1 MKKLALLTA
10 GTATA
15 LLFAA
20 SAPTMTA
27 LRELTICRSFPGFL
41 MELPEPLTYSHTER
55 ITTSLA
61 VSSVVPQDENESRY
75 EALAS
80 KKPQKR
86 ATKTRAKKSSKR
98 IQSRRGTVL
107 VVDDVPDVTEMI
119 QLLLKHAGYDVATAG
134 SAKAAL
140 QMARKQ
146 HFDLVISDIGM
157 PEMNGYELATALRD
171 LAAYNSTPLIAVTG
185 YSEYDDRGRAM
196 RAGFNVHLAK
206 PIEPTQLL
214 NLMNELLSQIEPGTN
229 H

>member
-1 MKKLALLTA
+1 
-10 GTATA
+10 
-15 LLFAA
+15 
-20 SAPTMTA
+20 
-27 LRELTICRSFPGFL
+27 
-41 MELPEPLTYSHTER
+41 MELPEPLTHSQIDRVTAPSDV
-55 ITTSLA
+55 TSA
-61 VSSVVPQDENESRY
+61 ADADASDRNYQ
-75 EALAS
+75 ALAS

-86 ATKTRAKKSSKR
+86 STSTRAKKSTKQVR
-98 IQSRRGTVL
+98 PPRGTVL

-119 QLLLKHAGYDVATAG
+119 ELLLKHAGYDVATAG

-157 PEMNGYELATALRD
+157 PEMNGYELASALRD

-185 YSEYDDRGRAM
+185 YSEYDDRGRAV

-214 NLMNELLSQIEPGTN
+214 SLMNELLSQTEPGTN

>member
-1 MKKLALLTA
+1 
-10 GTATA
+10 
-15 LLFAA
+15 
-20 SAPTMTA
+20 
-27 LRELTICRSFPGFL
+27 
-41 MELPEPLTYSHTER
+41 MELPEPFAHSHTDR
-55 ITTSLA
+55 TIAPDASPA
-61 VSSVVPQDENESRY
+61 APPDAHESRY

-86 ATKTRAKKSSKR
+86 TSTRPRKSTKQIR
-98 IQSRRGTVL
+98 SRRGTVL

-119 QLLLKHAGYDVATAG
+119 QLLLKHAGYDVETAD

-140 QMARKQ
+140 QLARKQ
-146 HFDLVISDIGM
+146 NFDLVISDIGM
-157 PEMNGYELATALRD
+157 PEMNGYELASALRD

-185 YSEYDDRGRAM
+185 YSEYDDRGRAV

-214 NLMNELLSQIEPGTN
+214 SLMNELLSQSEPGTS

>member
-1 MKKLALLTA
+1 VKK
-10 GTATA
+10 
-15 LLFAA
+15 
-20 SAPTMTA
+20 
-27 LRELTICRSFPGFL
+27 
-41 MELPEPLTYSHTER
+41 
-55 ITTSLA
+55 TTK
-61 VSSVVPQDENESRY
+61 VI
-75 EALAS
+75 
-80 KKPQKR
+80 R
-86 ATKTRAKKSSKR
+86 A
-98 IQSRRGTVL
+98 RRGTVL

-119 QLLLKHAGYDVATAG
+119 ELLLKHAGYDVATAD
-134 SAKAAL
+134 SARAAL

-214 NLMNELLSQIEPGTN
+214 NLMNELLSQPEPGTN

>member
-1 MKKLALLTA
+1 MEVPELLRHSRTDRVA
-10 GTATA
+10 PSDVT
-15 LLFAA
+15 
-20 SAPTMTA
+20 SA
-27 LRELTICRSFPGFL
+27 
-41 MELPEPLTYSHTER
+41 
-55 ITTSLA
+55 
-61 VSSVVPQDENESRY
+61 DENLSERNY
-75 EALAS
+75 HALAS

-86 ATKTRAKKSSKR
+86 STSTRPKKGTKQ
-98 IQSRRGTVL
+98 ILSRRGTVL

-119 QLLLKHAGYDVATAG
+119 ELLLKHAGYDVATAG

-140 QMARKQ
+140 QMARKR

-157 PEMNGYELATALRD
+157 PEMNGYELASALRD

-185 YSEYDDRGRAM
+185 YSEYDDRGRAV

-214 NLMNELLSQIEPGTN
+214 SLMNELLSQTEPGTN

>member
-1 MKKLALLTA
+1 MDLT
-10 GTATA
+10 
-15 LLFAA
+15 
-20 SAPTMTA
+20 
-27 LRELTICRSFPGFL
+27 
-41 MELPEPLTYSHTER
+41 EPLTHSQTKRVTASADVTSAADAGTSER
-55 ITTSLA
+55 NY
-61 VSSVVPQDENESRY
+61 Q
-75 EALAS
+75 ALAS

-86 ATKTRAKKSSKR
+86 STSTRAKKTTKLVR
-98 IQSRRGTVL
+98 ARRGTVL

-119 QLLLKHAGYDVATAG
+119 ELLLKHAGYDVATAD

-185 YSEYDDRGRAM
+185 YSEYDDRGRAV

-206 PIEPTQLL
+206 PIEPSQLL
-214 NLMNELLSQIEPGTN
+214 NLMNELLSQTEPRTN

>member
-1 MKKLALLTA
+1 M
-10 GTATA
+10 
-15 LLFAA
+15 
-20 SAPTMTA
+20 
-27 LRELTICRSFPGFL
+27 ELTES
-41 MELPEPLTYSHTER
+41 LTHSQTEV
-55 ITTSLA
+55 TAPSDATSA
-61 VSSVVPQDENESRY
+61 GDGDTAEYNYQ
-75 EALAS
+75 ALAS

-86 ATKTRAKKSSKR
+86 STSARAKKGTKQIR
-98 IQSRRGTVL
+98 ARRGTVL

-119 QLLLKHAGYDVATAG
+119 GLLLKHAGYDVATAG
-134 SAKAAL
+134 SARAAL

-185 YSEYDDRGRAM
+185 YSEYDDRGRAV

-214 NLMNELLSQIEPGTN
+214 SLMNELLSQTEPGTN